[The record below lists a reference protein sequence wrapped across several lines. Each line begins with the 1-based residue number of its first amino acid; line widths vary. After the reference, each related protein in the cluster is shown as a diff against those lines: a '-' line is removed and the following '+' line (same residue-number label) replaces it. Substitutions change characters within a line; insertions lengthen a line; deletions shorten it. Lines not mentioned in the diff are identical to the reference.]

1 MVCAQEGGDLLGL
14 GGGIRLTL
22 LLATLLLEF
31 LQQIIR
37 YLSTVDLPSVF
48 SIYQL
53 PEIHDCG
60 CSFVNVPEFLIREA
74 EHLEGVVGELKVLI
88 VINALNLG
96 LTL

>member
-48 SIYQL
+48 TSS
-53 PEIHDCG
+53 PRFMTAD
-60 CSFVNVPEFLIREA
+60 VPL
-74 EHLEGVVGELKVLI
+74 
-88 VINALNLG
+88 
-96 LTL
+96 